1 MPEARLDRTDHC
13 ASIRAGTSVPR
24 EAYAPLD
31 RGGVGPM
38 PNGALLI

>member
-1 MPEARLDRTDHC
+1 
-13 ASIRAGTSVPR
+13 VPR